1 MEFKKNTKYFW
12 HNIIIALFICAFITF
27 LLYSLKKE
35 NYPLISA
42 ASLSWFLK
50 VINPKIYGPSIFV
63 LLCFGIVG
71 YPFIAW
77 SKRIFGNYLWMLA
90 PVFGFAFWSLWIL
103 LSYIGFSFAVSV
115 IVALTVVLIAYGVNL
130 FFGKLKCDIPYREL
144 FYISIIS
151 ILGLVLHMYPYSQ
164 LGLTTYSGTGN
175 NDMFYYSC
183 RVESIIEKPMSARL
197 PYLEENERGKLYRTS
212 IIASKK
218 LNFVVGTEF
227 VQATIAKIPGLN
239 AVKSFPV
246 LIGLSFLLSLWG
258 VYLTARKGLFL
269 SSATSLLSISLL
281 ALSPFYFFIPQNGF
295 LHHICGVVCLIPV
308 FPCFAQ
314 AFIKKKWSAL
324 IIGIVFLAA
333 VYVQYYLILP
343 LAVMIAVAP
352 GIIAL
357 FFFVVK
363 WLYRQIIKLNIH
375 LIVKCLFVGISA
387 VGITVCAFASFSF
400 ALKQV
405 VAKIPY
411 GFSQYAKITISELF
425 GIQPRLALNRNSIG
439 IIQQLGVSEALLILI
454 AVFVVL
460 AFIKNIFFK
469 DKYTRYSFFA
479 LVSVVSFLG
488 YAFYLTRNNN
498 HYAEL
503 KFWSYVYPFI
513 IIIPAAG
520 IMWLTERGLF
530 IRIRAFLL
538 LYILIAL
545 FTVAAI
551 NLSICAT
558 LNKNH
563 AKHFGTF
570 VDSERMEMP
579 GLFNEV
585 PKNKTVLLGP
595 MNTWDIAWAT
605 YYGRNNEVTTK
616 QIPPFYYYPKGKN
629 GRLSLLDSWEYQI
642 TTNTYSDKKLIEK
655 AGRFNLYEF

>member
-1 MEFKKNTKYFW
+1 MELKTKAKYFW
-12 HNIIIALFICAFITF
+12 HNIIVALFICAFITF

-35 NYPLISA
+35 SCSVISVD
-42 ASLSWFLK
+42 SIMWFLK
-50 VINPKIYGPSIFV
+50 VINPKIYGPSIIV
-63 LLCFGIVG
+63 LFCFGIVG
-71 YPFIAW
+71 YPFVIWA
-77 SKRIFGNYLWMLA
+77 KRILGDYVWLLA
-90 PVFGFAFWSLWIL
+90 PIFGFAFWSLWIL
-103 LSYIGFSFAVSV
+103 LSYIGVSFVTSV
-115 IVALTVVLIAYGVNL
+115 IIALVIILIAYGINL
-130 FFGKLKCDIPYREL
+130 FLRNLKCDIPYREL

-151 ILGLVLHMYPYSQ
+151 ILGLILHMYPYSQ

-183 RVESIIEKPMSARL
+183 RVESLIEKPMSKRL

-218 LNFVVGTEF
+218 LNFIVGTEF
-227 VQATIAKIPGLN
+227 VQATIAKMPGLN

-246 LIGLSFLLSLWG
+246 LIGLSFLLLLWG

-269 SSATSLLSISLL
+269 SSETSLLSIALL

-308 FPCFAQ
+308 FPCFAL
-314 AFIKKKWSAL
+314 AFIRKKWAAL
-324 IIGIVFLAA
+324 AIGAVFLAA

-343 LAVMIAVAP
+343 LAVMIVVAL
-352 GIIAL
+352 GIIVL

-363 WLYRQIIKLNIH
+363 WLYYKIIKLNIH
-375 LIVKCLFVGISA
+375 LVFKSLFVGISA
-387 VGITVCAFASFSF
+387 LGIAACIFVSFNF
-400 ALKQV
+400 ALEQV
-405 VAKIPY
+405 IKKIPF
-411 GFSQYAKITISELF
+411 GFSQYAKVTISELF
-425 GIQPRLALNRNSIG
+425 GVQPRIALNRNSIG
-439 IIQQLGVSEALLILI
+439 IIQQLGLSDLLLGLI
-454 AVFVVL
+454 VIIVVL
-460 AFIKNIFFK
+460 AVIKSIIFK
-469 DKYTRYSFFA
+469 DKYTRYGFIA

-488 YAFYLTRNNN
+488 YAFYLSRNNN

-520 IMWLTERGLF
+520 IMWLSENGLF
-530 IRIRAFLL
+530 VRIRAFLL
-538 LYILIAL
+538 LYILIVI
-545 FTVAAI
+545 FSVGAI

-558 LNKNH
+558 LNKTH

-570 VDSERMEMP
+570 VDLERMKMP
-579 GLFNEV
+579 ELFNKIPE
-585 PKNKTVLLGP
+585 NKIVLLGP

-629 GRLSLLDSWEYQI
+629 GRLKLLDSWEYQI
-642 TTNTYSDKKLIEK
+642 TTNKYSNKKLIEK

>member
-1 MEFKKNTKYFW
+1 MELKTKTKYFW

-27 LLYSLKKE
+27 ILYSLKKE
-35 NYPLISA
+35 GYSIISV
-42 ASLSWFLK
+42 ASLKWFLK
-50 VINPKIYGPSIFV
+50 VINPKIYGPSIIV
-63 LLCFGIVG
+63 LLLFGIVG
-71 YPFIAW
+71 YPFISW
-77 SKRIFGNYLWMLA
+77 SKRIFGNYVWLLA
-90 PVFGFAFWSLWIL
+90 PIFGFAFWSLWIL
-103 LSYIGFSFAVSV
+103 LSYIGVSFVISV
-115 IVALTVVLIAYGVNL
+115 IIAFVVVLVAYGINL
-130 FFGKLKCDIPYREL
+130 FFQKSKCDIPYREL

-151 ILGLVLHMYPYSQ
+151 ILGLILHMYPYSQ

-183 RVESIIEKPMSARL
+183 RVESLIEKPMSERL

-212 IIASKK
+212 IVASKK
-218 LNFVVGTEF
+218 LNFIVGTEF
-227 VQATIAKIPGLN
+227 VQATIAKMPGLN
-239 AVKSFPV
+239 TVKSFPV
-246 LIGLSFLLSLWG
+246 LIGLSFLLLLWG

-269 SSATSLLSISLL
+269 SSETSLLSISLL

-295 LHHICGVVCLIPV
+295 LHHICGIVCLIPV

-314 AFIKKKWSAL
+314 AFVKRKWSAL
-324 IIGIVFLAA
+324 IVGLIFAAA

-343 LAVMIAVAP
+343 LAAMIVTAI

-357 FFFVVK
+357 FFFAVK
-363 WLYRQIIKLNIH
+363 WLYTRIIKLNIP
-375 LIVKCLFVGISA
+375 LVFKSLFVGISA
-387 VGITVCAFASFSF
+387 VGIAICIFTSFNF
-400 ALKQV
+400 ALEKV

-439 IIQQLGVSEALLILI
+439 IIQQIGISEILLILMAIII
-454 AVFVVL
+454 AL
-460 AFIKNIFFK
+460 AIIRCVIFK
-469 DKYTRYSFFA
+469 DKYTRYGFIA
-479 LVSVVSFLG
+479 LISVVSFLG

-513 IIIPAAG
+513 IIIPAVG
-520 IMWLTERGLF
+520 IMWLSESGVFSRV
-530 IRIRAFLL
+530 RAFLL
-538 LYILIAL
+538 LYILIVL
-545 FTVAAI
+545 FSVSAV

-570 VDSERMEMP
+570 VDSERMKMP
-579 GLFNEV
+579 KLFNKI
-585 PKNKTVLLGP
+585 PRNKIVLLGP
-595 MNTWDIAWAT
+595 MNTWDVAWAT

-629 GRLSLLDSWEYQI
+629 GRLQLLNRWKYQI
-642 TTNTYSDKKLIEK
+642 TTNKYSDKKLIEK
-655 AGRFNLYEF
+655 AGRFNLYEL